1 MKEHALI
8 DISGLDRYEVIE
20 FPDRQRLAKHVDCQL
35 PGSLQPRDEM
45 GTAIRGRLL
54 WRGWATDPVTA
65 LDAAQERNAA
75 WVDPR

>member
-35 PGSLQPRDEM
+35 PGYLRPRDDM
-45 GTAIRGRLL
+45 GSMMPGRLL

-65 LDAAQERNAA
+65 LAAVESTL
-75 WVDPR
+75 